1 MFTTQNIIINL
12 FFIPVYQLLF
22 YTIQLVTIKKNS
34 NRSRWYMG
42 LLLLSL
48 TIYLIANLLFHMNY
62 QRVMVWAYYIF
73 VPSFLLIIPLFY
85 KYLLSITDT
94 KKSGFEGKNITL
106 FTPAVLLL
114 ILNIITYGNLP
125 YVDKLSFLTSGFVI
139 PTDFSLL
146 QLTTEIVFYIGFVV
160 LLLAQILHY
169 TAKIVIILK
178 YSKLQMERDA
188 SFLPYVNIRWI
199 NYIFGSILFFIF
211 INVIFNLLV
220 NTENTNILLS
230 YNILMIITGGIIGYW
245 GLKQENLH
253 EFILK
258 LSDVSSDKTA
268 DLSNSIK
275 EKVISI
281 NDEEKLEIQE
291 SLKKLMELEKPYLNS
306 NLSLNDLALKLN
318 INKRTLSSVI
328 NDEMETN
335 IYGFINDYR
344 INEFIKIISE
354 EEMDYL
360 SIEGIAGKV
369 GFKSK
374 SSFNACF
381 KKATGKT
388 PSQYKRDIRKEVEG

>member
-22 YTIQLVTIKKNS
+22 YTIQLVTFKRNT

-48 TIYLIANLLFHMNY
+48 TLFLITNLLFHMNY
-62 QRVMVWAYYIF
+62 QKTMVWAYYIF
-73 VPSFLLIIPLFY
+73 VPVFLLIIPLFY

-94 KKSGFEGKNITL
+94 KKSGFEGKNIAL
-106 FTPAVLLL
+106 FTPAIL
-114 ILNIITYGNLP
+114 ILTLNIITYGNLSE
-125 YVDKLSFLTSGFVI
+125 VDKLSFLASGFVI
-139 PTDFSLL
+139 PKDFNLL
-146 QLTTEIVFYIGFVV
+146 QLTTEIILYTGFIV
-160 LLLAQILHY
+160 LLLAQILLY

-178 YSKLQMERDA
+178 YSKLQMEKDA
-188 SFLPYVNIRWI
+188 SFLPYLDIRWL
-199 NYIFGSILFFIF
+199 NYIFGSILFFIL
-211 INVIFNLLV
+211 INIAFSLLV
-220 NTENTNILLS
+220 NKENTNILLS

-253 EFILK
+253 EYIMK
-258 LSDVSSDKTA
+258 LSNISSDKSTK
-268 DLSNSIK
+268 LSK
-275 EKVISI
+275 LPMGKTISV

-291 SLKKLMELEKPYLNS
+291 DLKKLMELEKPYLNS
-306 NLSLNDLALKLN
+306 NLTIDDLALRLN
-318 INKRTLSSVI
+318 INKRTLSNVI

-354 EEMDYL
+354 EEMNHL
-360 SIEGIAGKV
+360 SIEGIASKV

-388 PSQYKRDIRKEVEG
+388 PSRYKRDMKKIED